1 MGRLNWRKVGCVAL
15 CALPMATRAQ
25 SPFNLGPDDPNK
37 ASNVNVAGGTAAM
50 DLLTVR
56 ANSPGVPLKHGNV
69 IPGSERIL
77 LGSQV
82 LQRGVDYSMDNVSG
96 VVYIRRAMKQGD
108 SVTVTYRY
116 DKNAKVDT
124 SKGLNLNGI
133 AGYKMEIA
141 PGAMSMVMG
150 FGMTERTADGQV
162 VSTNLFGFNNSF
174 NLGQGGLL
182 KGVYFFGERQRADAS
197 SMMES
202 KQAGE
207 DVQEGASH
215 LIAQSLQ
222 TNFMGG
228 KITANYQDISKNFR
242 AFGAAAEAGYDA
254 NMLAKEK
261 GLTRLGFGMENLKVG
276 SISFGTNF
284 KSVADGRAGIDW
296 RSMNFASGGLKVAW
310 NSQRVDSDFKRFGD
324 IAEADRAQL
333 QKEAGLAREG
343 LDFGFGFGPKQGGL
357 SFKTTTIEDMRS
369 GDGISR
375 RELALDTSKIKFSLR
390 DQEVD
395 EKFTRIG
402 SLKGDEQ
409 ALYSRELGLKRQW
422 MAMEASLLGKE
433 FQPIKFAQN
442 VIDSKGGSFT
452 AQDVSVGGKG
462 WSLEH
467 SSRAFDKGYTGYA
480 PLNATAE
487 GDAQIAA
494 IANMYGKGTQANIGA
509 ERGWLLRSSGIE
521 RTMDRV
527 SGQPFKN
534 WNLSFEQ
541 IKIKGQEGEGAV
553 QTFALNSKDVDVKY
567 RKQTLG
573 AKFGELNSLLELERQ
588 RLGTIAGLDRA
599 DFAVN
604 MNLKNGKL
612 VYTNMSADSPEG
624 GVSRQ
629 QFAYNDKRLQI
640 SGNTREVDP
649 TFNSVNQLIDPER
662 DLLYRLKGYKQH
674 DLSVKWQILPGMK
687 MEFYDYSAISEAL
700 DQHDEIQNL
709 MLNWKPSK
717 NTELN
722 YTKLQN
728 HSNDPMSVLFANVT
742 EKMSLYQNLGK
753 FGAFRYMNER
763 QDFDGRNSTYSDF
776 SRQYLAYET
785 SINKN
790 TRLMTEQSR
799 TDYRNGDKEN
809 ISANTLSTNLN
820 KRFGVSVTD
829 RQVDRNGGD
838 RDESNR
844 NYGFWYDLGNGIQI
858 AYGYARQ
865 LNGDNSLMT
874 QNLTIGKNAGQVNP
888 EQAGNGGQGT
898 IGNLNLGGGYGERS
912 WDGSTERTQAFS
924 KMSIGTNKPFRFGP
938 LSDISLNFG
947 VDTAADYSKW
957 VKENKMFNFKA
968 KLGSNSMGYSYQG
981 QMFTNQIRA
990 VDRTFSF
997 ATDQSDKRWLKGS
1010 IFYKVRTLPWDDQV
1024 MIRNFNVAVKPT
1036 QNLEVS
1042 HQMLTNPEQA
1052 KGDAILGSIHS
1063 PERQNVWKLDYKS
1076 NGNLT
1081 MGGEWREMR
1090 NDQSNALRRTAGVN
1104 VTLFGKS
1111 GSPLK
1116 LYYGLEEV
1124 NGGGITRRLTSRYSL
1139 QFDQKAGPNQSFSI
1153 FAGNVSY
1160 RYDIAEGFKKD
1171 NWSLR
1176 LDYSLRF

>member
-1 MGRLNWRKVGCVAL
+1 
-15 CALPMATRAQ
+15 
-25 SPFNLGPDDPNK
+25 
-37 ASNVNVAGGTAAM
+37 M

-69 IPGSERIL
+69 IPGSERVQ

-82 LQRGVDYSMDNVSG
+82 LQREVDYTLDHESG
-96 VVYIRRAMKQGD
+96 VVYIRRAMKPGD

-116 DKNAKVDT
+116 DKTAAATT
-124 SKGLNLNGI
+124 SKGLNFSQLG
-133 AGYKMEIA
+133 GFKMEIA

-150 FGMTERTADGQV
+150 LGMTERTTDGQV

-182 KGVYFFGERQRADAS
+182 KGVYFFGERQKADAS
-197 SMMES
+197 SLMES
-202 KQAGE
+202 KQSGE
-207 DVQEGASH
+207 DVEEGASH

-222 TNFMGG
+222 SNFMGG

-242 AFGAAAEAGYDA
+242 AFGAASEAGYDA
-254 NMLAKEK
+254 TQLAKEK
-261 GLTRLGFGMENLKVG
+261 GLTRLGFGMDSLKVG
-276 SISFGTNF
+276 AIGFGANF
-284 KSVADGRAGIDW
+284 KSVADGRSGIDW
-296 RSMNFASGGLKVAW
+296 RSLNFASGGLKVAW
-310 NSQRVDSDFKRFGD
+310 NSQRVDSDFKRFADLAEGD
-324 IAEADRAQL
+324 REQL
-333 QKEAGLAREG
+333 SREAGLAREG

-369 GDGISR
+369 GDGLQS
-375 RELALDTSKIKFSLR
+375 RELALDTSKIKFKLK

-395 EKFTRIG
+395 ETFTRIA

-409 ALYSRELGLKRQW
+409 AMYSRELGLKRQW
-422 MAMEASLLGKE
+422 MAMEASLLGKD
-433 FQPIKFAQN
+433 FQPIKFSQN
-442 VIDSKGGSFT
+442 IIDSKGGSFT
-452 AQDVSVGGKG
+452 SQDISAGGKG

-467 SSRAFDKGYTGYA
+467 SSRGFDKGYTGYA

-521 RTMDRV
+521 RTMDRI

-541 IKIKGQEGEGAV
+541 VEVRGQKDEAAV
-553 QTFALNSKDVDVKY
+553 QTFALNTKGVDVKY

-573 AKFGELNSLLELERQ
+573 KEFGELNSLLDLERQ
-588 RLGTIAGLDRA
+588 RLGTVAGLNRA

-604 MNLKNGKL
+604 LNLRDGKL
-612 VYTNMSADSPEG
+612 VYNSMTADSPEG
-624 GVSRQ
+624 GASRQ
-629 QFAYNDKRLQI
+629 QFAYTDKRLQI
-640 SGNTREVDP
+640 AANTREVDP
-649 TFNSVNQLIDPER
+649 TFSNVNQLVDPEK
-662 DLLYRLKGYKQH
+662 DQLYRLLGYKQH
-674 DLSVKWQILPGMK
+674 DISVKWQIMPSMQLQ
-687 MEFYDYSAISEAL
+687 FFDYSSISDSL
-700 DQHDEIQNL
+700 NQDEQMQNL

-728 HSNDPMSVLFANVT
+728 RSTDPMSVLFANVT

-753 FGAFRYMNER
+753 FGSFKYLSER
-763 QDFDGRNSTYSDF
+763 QDFDGRNTTLSDF

-785 SINKN
+785 SIDKN
-790 TRLMTEQSR
+790 TRLMTEQTR
-799 TDYRNGDKEN
+799 TDYQNGDKEN
-809 ISANTLSTNLN
+809 ISANTLSTKLN

-829 RQVDRNGGD
+829 RQVDRNGDD
-838 RDESNR
+838 RDENNR

-865 LNGDNSLMT
+865 LNGDNGLMT
-874 QNLTIGKNAGQVNP
+874 QNLTFGKTAGNVTP
-888 EQAGNGGQGT
+888 DQAGNGGQAT
-898 IGNLNLGGGYGERS
+898 IGNLNLGGGYGEQA
-912 WDGSTERTQAFS
+912 WDGSTDRTQSFS

-938 LSDISLNFG
+938 LSDVHINFG

-957 VKENKMFNFKA
+957 VRENKMMNFKA
-968 KLGSNSMGYSYQG
+968 KVGSNSIGYSYLG

-997 ATDQSDKRWLKGS
+997 ATDQSDKRLLKGS

-1024 MIRNFNVAVKPT
+1024 MIRNFNIAAKPT
-1036 QNLEVS
+1036 KNMELS

-1052 KGDAILGSIHS
+1052 KSDAVLGSIHS

-1076 NGNLT
+1076 DGNLT
-1081 MGGEWREMR
+1081 MGGEWREMK

-1104 VTLFGKS
+1104 ITLFEKS

-1116 LYYGLEEV
+1116 LYYGLEEL
-1124 NGGGITRRLTSRYSL
+1124 NGAGISRRLTSRYSL

-1160 RYDIAEGFKKD
+1160 RYDIADGFKKD

-1176 LDYSLRF
+1176 MDYSLRF